1 MPPAAL
7 EAAAAAG
14 KKPDVFY
21 CLALLEEAGICT
33 IPGSGF
39 GQAAGSHHFRTTI
52 LPREEVMAGF
62 VDKFKT
68 FHTSFMRRYGPRAA
82 TLKSTTDDG

>member
-7 EAAAAAG
+7 AAAEAAG

-21 CLALLEEAGICT
+21 CLAMLEEAGICT

-39 GQAAGSHHFRTTI
+39 GQAAGSQHFRTTF
-52 LPREEVMAGF
+52 LPREEVMEGF
-62 VDKFKT
+62 VEKFKQ
-68 FHTSFMRRYGPRAA
+68 FHINFMEKFGP
-82 TLKSTTDDG
+82 KKKQ